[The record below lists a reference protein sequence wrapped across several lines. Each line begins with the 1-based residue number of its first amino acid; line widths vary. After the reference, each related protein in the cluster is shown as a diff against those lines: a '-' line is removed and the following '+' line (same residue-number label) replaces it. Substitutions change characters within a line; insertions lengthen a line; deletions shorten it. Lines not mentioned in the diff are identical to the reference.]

1 MSANNG
7 RRRYN
12 PKERVS
18 MLGQKL
24 LLRCLMVA
32 ASVMLVVGTVGC
44 PKKSDDTSGITEP
57 AQNAPANTESEAA
70 GGSGMPM

>member
-1 MSANNG
+1 
-7 RRRYN
+7 
-12 PKERVS
+12 

-44 PKKSDDTSGITEP
+44 PKKSDDASDAITDP
-57 AQNAPANTESEAA
+57 ARNAPANAESEAA